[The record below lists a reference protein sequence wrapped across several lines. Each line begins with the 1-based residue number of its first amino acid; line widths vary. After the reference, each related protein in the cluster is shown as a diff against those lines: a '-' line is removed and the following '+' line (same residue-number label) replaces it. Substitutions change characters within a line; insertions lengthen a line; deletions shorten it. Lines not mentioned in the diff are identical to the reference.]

1 MSVLD
6 KLERKFGRFAIRNL
20 TIYILIAYAIGYLTS
35 MVNPELYEYLLMDPK
50 LIFEGQVW
58 RLFTWI
64 CTMPQDLSLFIIFM
78 FIFFYWI
85 GINLEKNWGR
95 FKYNLFIFSGYFFM
109 TIGALVIYAVTYFVG
124 PSSEY
129 GMGIS
134 VNISTYYINLTSF
147 LAFAT
152 IYGEVVIYWM
162 GILPIKVK
170 WLAILDLVLIAYDM
184 ISMENGIKAVSGT
197 PYQGYMTELVWC
209 YRITVIISLLNFLIF
224 YILMKKGGQLSPQ
237 ARKTR
242 KEFKS
247 KVRKIQPMRN
257 IHQCEI
263 CGRTSETD
271 VDLVFRYCS
280 KCNGNHEYC
289 QDHLFTHPHIK

>member
-35 MVNPELYEYLLMDPK
+35 MVNRELYEYLLMDPK

-184 ISMENGIKAVSGT
+184 ISMENAIKAVSGT
-197 PYQGYMTELVWC
+197 PYKGYMTEVVWC

-224 YILMKKGGQLSPQ
+224 YILMKKGGRLSPQ

-247 KVRKIQPMRN
+247 KVRKIQPMSN

-289 QDHLFTHPHIK
+289 QDHLFTHPHVK